1 MQSSTQYDDLEL
13 LLINLKEDINF
24 ILHILYQERAT
35 KMSINICRD
44 NHDPFYRYKM
54 PPIQAK
60 VEGRGNGI
68 KTALLNVA
76 DVARALNRPT
86 PYLVK
91 YFGFE
96 LGAQTSISVEK
107 DRYLVNGVHEPAKLQ
122 DVLDGFINKFVLCGS
137 CKNPETEIIVTKNDD
152 LVRDCKACG
161 KRTPMD
167 LRHKL
172 SSFIL
177 KNPPESMNT
186 GKKKKAATASANVR
200 GGGVSIS
207 DIAQGK
213 SATANDSGENVALAD
228 EDDDELSRQINAA
241 ASSLGEIE
249 VKDDEWA
256 VDMSEEAIRRRA
268 KELAVETVPELT
280 KLDEFG
286 EWIIKEAGDDLENL
300 PSDVELYKKAADLD
314 VLSDPKIACVL
325 AQTLFDEN
333 IVEEIVGHSAFF
345 TKVFVTPE
353 YEKHFLGGIE
363 RFLGLQHKELIPQLP
378 KILVQ
383 LYNNDIISEE
393 EIMRFGTKSSKK
405 FVPKEVS
412 KKVRRAAKPF
422 ITWLQNAESDEEE
435 SDEE

>member
-1 MQSSTQYDDLEL
+1 
-13 LLINLKEDINF
+13 
-24 ILHILYQERAT
+24 
-35 KMSINICRD
+35 
-44 NHDPFYRYKM
+44 M

-68 KTALLNVA
+68 KTAVLNLS
-76 DVARALNRPT
+76 DVARALNRP
-86 PYLVK
+86 PQYLLK

-96 LGAQTSISVEK
+96 LGAQTSGNVETE
-107 DRYLVNGVHEPAKLQ
+107 RYLVNGVHEPAKLQ

-137 CKNPETEIIVTKNDD
+137 CKNPETEIIITKNDD

-161 KRTPMD
+161 KRTPME

-177 KNPPESMNT
+177 KNPPNT
-186 GKKKKAATASANVR
+186 LAGSKKNKKSATASANVR

-213 SATANDSGENVALAD
+213 SQGGDEDGEGNAGDDDDDALAR
-228 EDDDELSRQINAA
+228 EINAA
-241 ASSLGEIE
+241 ASELGQIE

-256 VDMSEEAIRRRA
+256 VDMSEEAIRARA
-268 KELAVETVPELT
+268 KELQVANGAVDTELT
-280 KLDEFG
+280 KLEEYG
-286 EWIIKEAGDDLENL
+286 EWIINEAGEDKSNL
-300 PSDVELYKKAADLD
+300 PSDVELYKKAVELD

-325 AQTLFDEN
+325 AQCIFTED
-333 IVEEIVGHSAFF
+333 IVNEISEHSAFF
-345 TKVFVTPE
+345 TKVFVNAD
-353 YEKHFLGGIE
+353 YEKNFLGGIE
-363 RFLGLQHKELIPQLP
+363 RFLGLEHKELIPTLP

-383 LYNNDIISEE
+383 IYNEDVVSEE

-405 FVPKEVS
+405 FVPKDVS

-422 ITWLQNAESDEEE
+422 ITWLENAESDEE

>member
-1 MQSSTQYDDLEL
+1 
-13 LLINLKEDINF
+13 
-24 ILHILYQERAT
+24 
-35 KMSINICRD
+35 MSINICRD

-68 KTALLNVA
+68 KTAILNA
-76 DVARALNRPT
+76 SDVARALNRPT
-86 PYLVK
+86 TYIIK

-96 LGAQTSISVEK
+96 VGAQTSISIDK
-107 DRYLVNGVHEPAKLQ
+107 DRYLVNGVHEPSKLQ

-137 CKNPETEIIVTKNDD
+137 CKNPETEIIITKDQD

-177 KNPPESMNT
+177 KNPPDQVDNVG
-186 GKKKKAATASANVR
+186 GKKGKKKAATASANVR

-213 SATANDSGENVALAD
+213 TSTTTTNSNDDDVNQQDNNSNSNND
-228 EDDDELSRQINAA
+228 DDDDDELARQINAA
-241 ASSLGEIE
+241 ASNLETIE

-256 VDMSEEAIRRRA
+256 VDMSEEAIRQRA
-268 KELAVETVPELT
+268 NELQGKIDDELT
-280 KLDEFG
+280 NLDKFG
-286 EWIIKEAGDDLENL
+286 NWILESNEL
-300 PSDVELYKKAADLD
+300 PTDIELYKKAAELNILD
-314 VLSDPKIACVL
+314 DPKIASVL
-325 AQTLFDEN
+325 AQTLFDTD
-333 IVEEIVGHSAFF
+333 IVDDIANHTAFF
-345 TKVFVTPE
+345 KKVFVNE
-353 YEKHFLGGIE
+353 DFEKNFLGGIE
-363 RFLGLQHKELIPQLP
+363 RFLGLDHKDLIPQLP

-393 EIMRFGTKSSKK
+393 QIIKFGTKSSKRY
-405 FVPKEVS
+405 VPRDVS

-422 ITWLQNAESDEEE
+422 ITWLENAESESDDDDDDEE
-435 SDEE
+435 

>member
-1 MQSSTQYDDLEL
+1 
-13 LLINLKEDINF
+13 
-24 ILHILYQERAT
+24 
-35 KMSINICRD
+35 MSINICRD

-68 KTALLNVA
+68 KTAVLNLS
-76 DVARALNRPT
+76 DVARALNRP
-86 PYLVK
+86 PQYLLK

-96 LGAQTSISVEK
+96 LGAQTSGNVETE
-107 DRYLVNGVHEPAKLQ
+107 RYLVNGVHEPAKLQ

-137 CKNPETEIIVTKNDD
+137 CKNPETEIIITKNDD

-161 KRTPMD
+161 KRTPME

-177 KNPPESMNT
+177 KNPPTTLAGS
-186 GKKKKAATASANVR
+186 KKNKKSATASANVR

-213 SATANDSGENVALAD
+213 SQGGDEDGEGNAGDDDDDALAR
-228 EDDDELSRQINAA
+228 EINAA
-241 ASSLGEIE
+241 ASELEQIE

-256 VDMSEEAIRRRA
+256 VDMSEEAIRARA
-268 KELAVETVPELT
+268 KELQVANGAVDTELT
-280 KLDEFG
+280 KLEEYG
-286 EWIIKEAGDDLENL
+286 EWIINEAGEDKSNL
-300 PSDVELYKKAADLD
+300 PSDVELYKKAVELD

-325 AQTLFDEN
+325 AQCIFTED
-333 IVEEIVGHSAFF
+333 IVNEISEHSAFF
-345 TKVFVTPE
+345 TKVFVNAD
-353 YEKHFLGGIE
+353 YEKNFLGGIE
-363 RFLGLQHKELIPQLP
+363 RFLGLEHKELIPTLP

-383 LYNNDIISEE
+383 IYNEDVVSEE

-405 FVPKEVS
+405 FVPKDVS

-422 ITWLQNAESDEEE
+422 ITWLENAESDEE

>member
-1 MQSSTQYDDLEL
+1 
-13 LLINLKEDINF
+13 
-24 ILHILYQERAT
+24 
-35 KMSINICRD
+35 MSINICRD

-68 KTALLNVA
+68 KTAVLNVA
-76 DVARALNRPT
+76 DIARALNRPA
-86 PYLVK
+86 PYIVK

-96 LGAQTSISVEK
+96 LGAQTSIMVDA

-137 CKNPETEIIVTKNDD
+137 CKNPETEIVVTKDKD

-177 KNPPESMNT
+177 KNPPDSV
-186 GKKKKAATASANVR
+186 GGSKKNKKAATASANVR

-213 SATANDSGENVALAD
+213 SQTTNAGDD
-228 EDDDELSRQINAA
+228 EDDDELARQINAA
-241 ASSLGEIE
+241 ASTLEQIE

-256 VDMSEEAIRRRA
+256 VDMSEEAIRQRA
-268 KELAVETVPELT
+268 RELQVTADTLDGEMT
-280 KLDEFG
+280 KLEEFG
-286 EWIIKEAGDDLENL
+286 EWILKESSEGEKNL
-300 PSDVELYKKAADLD
+300 PSDVEIFKKAADIDILD
-314 VLSDPKIACVL
+314 DPKIACVL
-325 AQTLFDEN
+325 AQCMFDDD
-333 IVEEIVGHSAFF
+333 IVEEIPSHAPFF
-345 TKVFVTPE
+345 TKVFVSEE
-353 YEKHFLGGIE
+353 YEKEFLGGLE
-363 RFLGLQHKELIPQLP
+363 RFLGLQHKKLIPTLP

-383 LYNNDIISEE
+383 LYNHDIVSEE
-393 EIMRFGTKSSKK
+393 EIVKFGTKCSKK
-405 FVPKEVS
+405 YVPKDVS

-422 ITWLQNAESDEEE
+422 ITWLQTAESDEEDG
-435 SDEE
+435 DEE

>member
-1 MQSSTQYDDLEL
+1 
-13 LLINLKEDINF
+13 
-24 ILHILYQERAT
+24 
-35 KMSINICRD
+35 MSINICRD

-68 KTALLNVA
+68 KTAVMNA
-76 DVARALNRPT
+76 SDVARALNRPT
-86 PYLVK
+86 PYIIK

-96 LGAQTSISVEK
+96 LGAQTSISMDK
-107 DRYLVNGVHEPAKLQ
+107 DRYLVNGVHEPSKLQ

-137 CKNPETEIIVTKNDD
+137 CKNPETEIVITKDQD

-177 KNPPESMNT
+177 KNPPESFD
-186 GKKKKAATASANVR
+186 GDSQGGKKKKKAATASANVR

-213 SATANDSGENVALAD
+213 TTSETDSQNDDSVAHD
-228 EDDDELSRQINAA
+228 DDDDELARQINAA
-241 ASSLGEIE
+241 ASKLEAIE

-256 VDMSEEAIRRRA
+256 VDMSEEAIRKRA
-268 KELAVETVPELT
+268 KELQVGAISEELT
-280 KLDEFG
+280 KLDQYG
-286 EWIIKEAGDDLENL
+286 EWISGQDEL
-300 PSDVELYKKAADLD
+300 PSDIDLYKKAVELD
-314 VLSDPKIACVL
+314 ILQDSKIASVL
-325 AQTLFDEN
+325 AQTLFDED
-333 IVEEIVGHSAFF
+333 IVNEISEHTAFF
-345 TKVFVTPE
+345 NKVFTSSD
-353 YEKHFLGGIE
+353 YEKNFLGGIE
-363 RFLGLQHKELIPQLP
+363 RFLGLEHKDLIPTLP

-383 LYNNDIISEE
+383 LYNNDIVSEE
-393 EIMRFGTKSSKK
+393 EIIRFGTKSSKK
-405 FVPKEVS
+405 FVPRDIS

-422 ITWLQNAESDEEE
+422 ITWLENAESDDEE

>member
-1 MQSSTQYDDLEL
+1 
-13 LLINLKEDINF
+13 
-24 ILHILYQERAT
+24 
-35 KMSINICRD
+35 MSINICRD

-68 KTALLNVA
+68 KTAVLNA
-76 DVARALNRPT
+76 SDVARALNRPT
-86 PYLVK
+86 PYIIK

-96 LGAQTSISVEK
+96 LGAQTSISVDK

-122 DVLDGFINKFVLCGS
+122 DALDGFINRFILCGS
-137 CKNPETEIIVTKNDD
+137 CKNPETEIVITKDND

-177 KNPPESMNT
+177 KNPPDSI
-186 GKKKKAATASANVR
+186 GGSKKKKKAATASANVR

-207 DIAQGK
+207 DLAQGK
-213 SATANDSGENVALAD
+213 SQTATGDDETAH
-228 EDDDELSRQINAA
+228 EDDDELARQIKAA
-241 ASSLGEIE
+241 AKDLETIE

-256 VDMSEEAIRRRA
+256 VDMSEEAIRARA
-268 KELAVETVPELT
+268 KELQASENAISSEKMN
-280 KLDEFG
+280 KLDQYG
-286 EWIIKEAGDDLENL
+286 EWIIEEKESSEL
-300 PSDVELYKKAADLD
+300 PSDIELYKKAAELD
-314 VLSDPKIACVL
+314 VISDSMVGCVIAQCIFSKDIVSEIEEHAAFLNKIINEDKD
-325 AQTLFDEN
+325 F
-333 IVEEIVGHSAFF
+333 
-345 TKVFVTPE
+345 
-353 YEKHFLGGIE
+353 EKNFLGGIE
-363 RFLGLQHKELIPQLP
+363 RFLGLENKDLIPTLP
-378 KILVQ
+378 KILLN

-393 EIMRFGTKSSKK
+393 VIMKFGTKVSKRY
-405 FVPKEVS
+405 VPKEVS

-422 ITWLQNAESDEEE
+422 ITWLENAESEDED

>member
-1 MQSSTQYDDLEL
+1 
-13 LLINLKEDINF
+13 
-24 ILHILYQERAT
+24 
-35 KMSINICRD
+35 
-44 NHDPFYRYKM
+44 M

-68 KTALLNVA
+68 KTAVLNLS
-76 DVARALNRPT
+76 DVARALNRP
-86 PYLVK
+86 PQYLLK

-96 LGAQTSISVEK
+96 LGAQTSGNVETE
-107 DRYLVNGVHEPAKLQ
+107 RYLVNGVHEPAKLQ

-137 CKNPETEIIVTKNDD
+137 CKNPETEIIITKNDD

-161 KRTPMD
+161 KRTPME

-177 KNPPESMNT
+177 KNPPNT
-186 GKKKKAATASANVR
+186 LAGSKKNKKSATASANVR
-200 GGGVSIS
+200 GGGVSSS

-213 SATANDSGENVALAD
+213 SQGGDEDGEGNAGDDDDDALAR
-228 EDDDELSRQINAA
+228 EINAA
-241 ASSLGEIE
+241 ASELEQIE

-256 VDMSEEAIRRRA
+256 VDMSEEAIRARA
-268 KELAVETVPELT
+268 KELQVANGAVDTELT
-280 KLDEFG
+280 KLEEYG
-286 EWIIKEAGDDLENL
+286 EWIINEAGEDKSNL
-300 PSDVELYKKAADLD
+300 PSDVELYKKAVELD

-325 AQTLFDEN
+325 AQCIFTED
-333 IVEEIVGHSAFF
+333 IVNEISEHSAFF
-345 TKVFVTPE
+345 TKVFVNAD
-353 YEKHFLGGIE
+353 YEKNFLGGIE
-363 RFLGLQHKELIPQLP
+363 RFLGLEHKELIPTLP

-383 LYNNDIISEE
+383 IYNEDVVSEE

-405 FVPKEVS
+405 FVPKDVS

-422 ITWLQNAESDEEE
+422 ITWLENAESDEE

>member
-1 MQSSTQYDDLEL
+1 
-13 LLINLKEDINF
+13 
-24 ILHILYQERAT
+24 
-35 KMSINICRD
+35 MSINICRD

-68 KTALLNVA
+68 KTALLNIA
-76 DVARALNRPT
+76 DVARALNRPV
-86 PYLVK
+86 PYVVK

-96 LGAQTSISVEK
+96 LGTQTSISVDK

-137 CKNPETEIIVTKNDD
+137 CKNPETEIIITKSSV

-177 KNPPESMNT
+177 KNPPESINT
-186 GKKKKAATASANVR
+186 GSKKRKAATASANVR

-213 SATANDSGENVALAD
+213 TANDATDSSSPVVA
-228 EDDDELSRQINAA
+228 DDHDELTRQIHAA
-241 ASSLGEIE
+241 ASNLEDLE
-249 VKDDEWA
+249 VKDDDWA
-256 VDMSEEAIRRRA
+256 VDMSQEAIRQRA
-268 KELAVETVPELT
+268 KELQVESGAIDAGLS

-286 EWIIKEAGDDLENL
+286 EWVLETDEV
-300 PSDVELYKKAADLD
+300 PSDIELYKKASELDL
-314 VLSDPKIACVL
+314 LNEPKIAAVL
-325 AQTLFDEN
+325 AQCMFDEDILN
-333 IVEEIVGHSAFF
+333 EIVPHAPFF
-345 TKVFVTPE
+345 SKLFTTEEFE
-353 YEKHFLGGIE
+353 RNFLGGIE
-363 RFLGLQHKELIPQLP
+363 RFLGLEHKDMIPQLP

-383 LYNNDIISEE
+383 LYNNDIVSEE

-405 FVPKEVS
+405 FVPKDVS

-422 ITWLQNAESDEEE
+422 ITWLENAESDDEE

>member
-1 MQSSTQYDDLEL
+1 
-13 LLINLKEDINF
+13 
-24 ILHILYQERAT
+24 
-35 KMSINICRD
+35 MSINICRD

-96 LGAQTSISVEK
+96 LGAQTSISVDK

-122 DVLDGFINKFVLCGS
+122 DVLDGFINRFVLCGS
-137 CKNPETEIIVTKNDD
+137 CKNPETEIIITKDSD

-177 KNPPESMNT
+177 KNPPESMNQ
-186 GKKKKAATASANVR
+186 GNKKKAATASANVR

-213 SATANDSGENVALAD
+213 SGDASASTDTGDHED
-228 EDDDELSRQINAA
+228 EDELARQIHAA
-241 ASSLGEIE
+241 AKTLQDIE
-249 VKDDEWA
+249 VKDDDWA
-256 VDMSEEAIRRRA
+256 VDMSEEAIRKRA
-268 KELAVETVPELT
+268 KELQVNSGVIDASLS
-280 KLDEFG
+280 KLDEYG
-286 EWIIKEAGDDLENL
+286 EWILKDEEL
-300 PSDVELYKKAADLD
+300 PSDVELYKKAVELNI
-314 VLSDPKIACVL
+314 LNDPKIGAVL
-325 AQTLFDEN
+325 AQSLFDEG
-333 IVEEIVGHSAFF
+333 IVDEIAQHAAFF
-345 TKVFVTPE
+345 TKVFVEPE
-353 YEKHFLGGIE
+353 FEKNFLGGIE
-363 RFLGLQHKELIPQLP
+363 RFLGLEHKDLIPQLP

-393 EIMRFGTKSSKK
+393 EIMRFGTKTSKK

-422 ITWLQNAESDEEE
+422 IVWLQNAESEDEE

>member
-1 MQSSTQYDDLEL
+1 
-13 LLINLKEDINF
+13 
-24 ILHILYQERAT
+24 
-35 KMSINICRD
+35 MSINICRD

-68 KTALLNVA
+68 KTAVLNVA
-76 DVARALNRPT
+76 DVARALNRPA

-137 CKNPETEIIVTKNDD
+137 CKNPETEIVITKDQD

-177 KNPPESMNT
+177 KNPPESMNS
-186 GKKKKAATASANVR
+186 GKRKAATASANVR
-200 GGGVSIS
+200 GGGMSIS

-213 SATANDSGENVALAD
+213 TSSQAAKGDD
-228 EDDDELSRQINAA
+228 DDDDELARQINAA
-241 ASSLGEIE
+241 ASTLEKIE

-256 VDMSEEAIRRRA
+256 VDMSEEAIRKRA
-268 KELAVETVPELT
+268 KELQVDGGDAELS
-280 KLDEFG
+280 KLDEYG
-286 EWIIKEAGDDLENL
+286 EWILSEAGENKKDL
-300 PSDVELYKKAADLD
+300 PSDIELYKKAVELG
-314 VLSDPKIACVL
+314 VLEDSQIACVL
-325 AQTLFDEN
+325 AQCLFTVD
-333 IVEEIVGHSAFF
+333 IVNEISEHTAFF
-345 TKVFVTPE
+345 TKVFVSEE
-353 YEKHFLGGIE
+353 YEKNFLGGLE
-363 RFLGLQHKELIPQLP
+363 RFLGLEHKELIPQLP

-383 LYNNDIISEE
+383 LYNEDIISEE
-393 EIMRFGTKSSKK
+393 QIMKFGTKVSKK

-435 SDEE
+435 SDDE

>member
-1 MQSSTQYDDLEL
+1 
-13 LLINLKEDINF
+13 
-24 ILHILYQERAT
+24 
-35 KMSINICRD
+35 MSINICRD

-68 KTALLNVA
+68 KTALLNIA
-76 DVARALNRPT
+76 DVARALNRPVA
-86 PYLVK
+86 YVVK

-96 LGAQTSISVEK
+96 LGTQTSIDVEK

-122 DVLDGFINKFVLCGS
+122 DTLDGFINKFVLCGS
-137 CKNPETEIIVTKNDD
+137 CKNPETEIIITKNSD

-177 KNPPESMNT
+177 KNPPESIN
-186 GKKKKAATASANVR
+186 GGSKKRKAATASANVR

-207 DIAQGK
+207 YIAQGK
-213 SATANDSGENVALAD
+213 TSAGG
-228 EDDDELSRQINAA
+228 DDDGAAADGAEDNDELTRQIHAA
-241 ASSLGEIE
+241 ASNLEAIE
-249 VKDDEWA
+249 VRDDDWA
-256 VDMSEEAIRRRA
+256 VDMSEEAIRKRA
-268 KELAVETVPELT
+268 KELQVDSGAIDTGLS

-286 EWIIKEAGDDLENL
+286 EWIMADDEV
-300 PSDVELYKKAADLD
+300 PSDIELYKKAAELDL
-314 VLSDPKIACVL
+314 LQDPKIAAVL
-325 AQTLFDEN
+325 AQAMFDED
-333 IVEEIVGHSAFF
+333 IVADIGSHAAFF
-345 TKVFVTPE
+345 NKLFTSEEFE
-353 YEKHFLGGIE
+353 RNFLGGLE
-363 RFLGLQHKELIPQLP
+363 RFLGLEHKDMIPQLP

-393 EIMRFGTKSSKK
+393 ELMRFGTKSSKK
-405 FVPKEVS
+405 FVPKDVS

-422 ITWLQNAESDEEE
+422 ITWLETAESDEEE
-435 SDEE
+435 SDDE

>member
-1 MQSSTQYDDLEL
+1 
-13 LLINLKEDINF
+13 
-24 ILHILYQERAT
+24 
-35 KMSINICRD
+35 MSINICRD

-68 KTALLNVA
+68 KTALLNIA
-76 DVARALNRPT
+76 DVARALNRPV
-86 PYLVK
+86 PYVVK

-96 LGAQTSISVEK
+96 LGTQTSISVDK

-137 CKNPETEIIVTKNDD
+137 CKNPETEIIITKSSD

-177 KNPPESMNT
+177 KNPPESMAS
-186 GKKKKAATASANVR
+186 GSKKRKAATASANVR

-213 SATANDSGENVALAD
+213 TANDDSNDAAVNN
-228 EDDDELSRQINAA
+228 DDNDELTRQIHAA
-241 ASSLGEIE
+241 ASNLEDLE
-249 VKDDEWA
+249 VKDDDWA
-256 VDMSEEAIRRRA
+256 VDMSEEAIRKRA
-268 KELAVETVPELT
+268 KELQVDSTAIDPSLS
-280 KLDEFG
+280 KLDEYG
-286 EWIIKEAGDDLENL
+286 EWILANGQDSL
-300 PSDVELYKKAADLD
+300 PSDIELYKKAVELDL
-314 VLSDPKIACVL
+314 LNEPKVAAVL
-325 AQTLFDEN
+325 AQCLFSKD
-333 IVEEIVGHSAFF
+333 IVTEIEPHTAFLTKILANEEF
-345 TKVFVTPE
+345 E
-353 YEKHFLGGIE
+353 RNFLGGIE
-363 RFLGLQHKELIPQLP
+363 RFLGLENKDLIPQLP
-378 KILVQ
+378 KILLQ
-383 LYNNDIISEE
+383 LYQNDIVSEE

-405 FVPKEVS
+405 FVPKDVS

-422 ITWLQNAESDEEE
+422 ITWLENAESEDEE